1 MCFLNDKLT
10 SVLLL
15 EKRDSFFF
23 PQIRIHLLSNIY
35 IYICSPS
42 YHNAISKGI
51 EIYECFVRRMAG
63 VEIISL
69 RYFIF
74 VTHLIMKLALY
85 CLGM

>member
-15 EKRDSFFF
+15 EKMDSFF
-23 PQIRIHLLSNIY
+23 PQIRLCLLSNIY
-35 IYICSPS
+35 ALPS
-42 YHNAISKGI
+42 ITMLFPKALRFMSF
-51 EIYECFVRRMAG
+51 FVRRMAG

-69 RYFIF
+69 RHFIF

-85 CLGM
+85 CLGL